1 MTRSLATTLNVISL
15 YAVALVLIAAFAAQ
29 LLLHE
34 LPCPL
39 CLLQRIQ
46 FAMLAIGP
54 IMNVRFGPRPS
65 HYALSLFAAAT
76 GFVVSTRQ
84 VLLHILPGDPGY
96 GTALFGY
103 HYYTLALIGFAAA
116 IVLIGVMLL
125 FDRQF
130 ELETSAPKFD
140 APDWPATIAVW
151 LVIALTLLNVL
162 STLLEC
168 GFGACADNP
177 EVYELLRGR

>member
-1 MTRSLATTLNVISL
+1 MTRSSAITLNALGL
-15 YAVALVLIAAFAAQ
+15 YAVAMVLAVAFGAQ

-46 FAMLAIGP
+46 FAVLAIGP
-54 IMNVRFGPRPS
+54 IMNIRWGPRPS
-65 HYALSLFAAAT
+65 HYALSLLAAVA
-76 GFVVSTRQ
+76 GAVVSSRQ
-84 VLLHILPGDPGY
+84 VLLHIMPGDAGY

-103 HYYTLALIGFAAA
+103 HYYTLALLAFIAA
-116 IVLIGVMLL
+116 IVLLAAMLL

-130 ELETSAPKFD
+130 EDDRAAQVVAPSAF
-140 APDWPATIAVW
+140 AMSAVW
-151 LVIALTLLNVL
+151 LVIVLTLLNVV

-168 GFGACADNP
+168 GFAACADNP
-177 EVYELLRGR
+177 LVYELLKR

>member
-1 MTRSLATTLNVISL
+1 MTRSSAITLNALGL
-15 YAVALVLIAAFAAQ
+15 YAIGLVLTAAFAAQ

-46 FAMLAIGP
+46 FALLAIGP
-54 IMNVRFGPRPS
+54 IMNVRWGPRPS
-65 HYALSLFAAAT
+65 HYALSLFAAAA
-76 GFVVSTRQ
+76 GFAFSTRQ
-84 VLLHILPGDPGY
+84 VLLHVLPGDPGY
-96 GTALFGY
+96 GTALLGY
-103 HYYTLALIGFAAA
+103 HCYTLALIGFAIS

-130 ELETSAPKFD
+130 EAEDAPKFD
-140 APDWPATIAVW
+140 APDLFATCAVW
-151 LVIALTLLNVL
+151 LVIALTALNVV

-177 EVYELLRGR
+177 VVYELLRRW